1 MRLPDDVLGSG
12 DPIVS
17 WLPGVRLTGAAFV
30 SFRFGSWAAVRH
42 NARIRQHCLSKQTLC
57 RRDSGSLERQLPTFA
72 IHPYDD
78 NSKKRT
84 R

>member
-30 SFRFGSWAAVRH
+30 SFRFGSKSAVAPTAAHCRFTFNCGRTVALPNPSLR
-42 NARIRQHCLSKQTLC
+42 ARIEVIDSRQAALS
-57 RRDSGSLERQLPTFA
+57 
-72 IHPYDD
+72 
-78 NSKKRT
+78 
-84 R
+84 